1 MLKEGDRAIVK
12 TDDGGHFYKG
22 KHVVV
27 MQVLS
32 DTFEAPI
39 RVKAE
44 FGQVEGWYAESD
56 LQKVEA

>member
-1 MLKEGDRAIVK
+1 MLKVGDRAIVK

-27 MQVLS
+27 IRVLS
-32 DTFEAPI
+32 DEHAEPI

-44 FGQVEGWYAESD
+44 FGQVEGWYSESD
-56 LQKVEA
+56 LQKVED

>member
-1 MLKEGDRAIVK
+1 MLKEGDKAIVK

-27 MQVLS
+27 IRVLP
-32 DTFEAPI
+32 DTFDSPI

-44 FGQVEGWYAESD
+44 YGQVESWYSEVD
-56 LQKVEA
+56 LQKVED